1 MGAIMNEKDVE
12 RILIDNWDP
21 IGIADEPLAHDE
33 YRPYVANLIALLKK
47 STPTEII
54 ASKLLE
60 IERAEMGLAGD
71 SKRAHRVAA
80 LLNSGNTLIQ

>member
-33 YRPYVANLIALLKK
+33 YRPYVANLIAMLKK
-47 STPTEII
+47 STPTE
-54 ASKLLE
+54 
-60 IERAEMGLAGD
+60 RGLAGD

-80 LLNSGNTLIQ
+80 LLNSGNSLIH